1 MKIKPQRT
9 RNIWLNELPRRRMKY
24 TKEGEKRGKRFLML
38 ISPHFAKSYFPLGTV
53 YLITLAQCRSSC
65 GAVAHKSKT
74 GKGVKCFYS
83 VRRRQRRLEE
93 FLVKKIVFIFKSI
106 RFAQFW

>member
-9 RNIWLNELPRRRMKY
+9 RNIWLNELPRRRMK
-24 TKEGEKRGKRFLML
+24 TRGKRGKRFPML
-38 ISPHFAKSYFPLGTV
+38 ISLFLAKSYFSLGTV
-53 YLITLAQCRSSC
+53 YLITLAQSSSC

-83 VRRRQRRLEE
+83 DTQ
-93 FLVKKIVFIFKSI
+93 
-106 RFAQFW
+106 AT